1 MAAKIHDYR
10 PNRPDGVHLYVF
22 HCPGCGWDH
31 PFRVGPPAEG
41 HPSPRWTW
49 NGSVEAP
56 TFHPSLM
63 CNGSYPASRCH
74 TVITDGRIAFQ
85 PDCWHALAGQT
96 VEMPDWDIA
105 TVTHPVP

>member
-1 MAAKIHDYR
+1 
-10 PNRPDGVHLYVF
+10 
-22 HCPGCGWDH
+22 
-31 PFRVGPPAEG
+31 
-41 HPSPRWTW
+41 
-49 NGSVEAP
+49 
-56 TFHPSLM
+56 M